1 MASVHYSRK
10 QIGEGQAVKHIGHC
24 LLCLQSLTQGLDSRQ
39 LGKRIVSAVHWSLAF
54 KKQIFKR
61 FQANLLAM
69 RELPITFSRV
79 RALLI
84 FTTFDGGGLVL
95 AAQLVNVYADFPL
108 GKVVVT

>member
-1 MASVHYSRK
+1 
-10 QIGEGQAVKHIGHC
+10 
-24 LLCLQSLTQGLDSRQ
+24 
-39 LGKRIVSAVHWSLAF
+39 
-54 KKQIFKR
+54 
-61 FQANLLAM
+61 M

-95 AAQLVNVYADFPL
+95 AAQLVDVYADFPL